1 MNDQNQKS
9 EIMTLLSEELD
20 SWLEQSGRIKDGY
33 EYETAFIAFTRKV
46 NTILLEKS
54 IGEAGID
61 RNKKNSIPAW
71 VKSK

>member
-1 MNDQNQKS
+1 MDTQKLKS

-20 SWLEQSGRIKDGY
+20 SWLEQSVRIKDGY
-33 EYETAFIAFTRKV
+33 EYETAFIAFTRKL

-61 RNKKNSIPAW
+61 RNKKTPYLLR
-71 VKSK
+71 